1 MLVTRRRLLRDERGT
16 TMAEVLVGLT
26 TGMIVLVAL
35 TTLVVVTM
43 HSVTRTSARV
53 NATATARIG
62 LNRVLEELHS
72 ACVAPKTPPI
82 RAESTGTE
90 LRLVHATGS
99 AAVPTPVLTK
109 TILIGTS
116 LIQRDYAW
124 KEGSAP
130 FWVFEEAKP
139 VSEETLMTNV
149 SQISA
154 TKPIFSYFAS
164 AAESTKEIAL
174 ATPLSQTSAEHT
186 IEVGVALMASPGSGP
201 AAEEGTPARMR
212 GGATFR
218 LSAVS
223 YNEAAPAM
231 PCQ

>member
-1 MLVTRRRLLRDERGT
+1 MIRRRLIRDESGT
-16 TMAEVLVGLT
+16 TMAEVLVGMA
-26 TGMIVLVAL
+26 TGMVVLVAM
-35 TTLVVVTM
+35 TTLVMVTM

-53 NATATARIG
+53 HATTTARLG
-62 LNRVLEELHS
+62 LNHLLEELHS

-82 RAESTGTE
+82 RADSTGTE

-99 AAVPTPVLTK
+99 AAVPTPVLSKVTL
-109 TILIGTS
+109 TGTT
-116 LIQRDYAW
+116 LKQADYAW

-130 FWVFEEAKP
+130 FWVFEEAEP
-139 VSEETLMTNV
+139 ISEEILMTNV
-149 SQISA
+149 SQISS
-154 TKPIFSYFAS
+154 TKPLFSYFAS

-174 ATPLSQTSAEHT
+174 ETPLSQPNAEHT
-186 IEVGVALMASPGSGP
+186 IAVGVALMASPGSGP

-223 YNEAAPAM
+223 YNEAAPAL

>member
-1 MLVTRRRLLRDERGT
+1 MRRRRLRDERGT
-16 TMAEVLVGLT
+16 TMAEVLVGMT
-26 TGMIVLVAL
+26 AGMVVLVAMM
-35 TTLVVVTM
+35 TLVMFTL
-43 HSVTRTSARV
+43 HTVTRTSARV
-53 NATATARIG
+53 NATATARVG
-62 LNRVLEELHS
+62 LSGLLEDLHS
-72 ACVAPKTPPI
+72 ACVAPKIAPI
-82 RAESTGTE
+82 RIESTGTE
-90 LRLVHATGS
+90 LRFVHATGS

-109 TILIGTS
+109 VTLTGTT
-116 LIQRDYAW
+116 LKQRDYAW

-139 VSEETLMTNV
+139 ISEEDLMTNV
-149 SQISA
+149 SPISA
-154 TKPIFSYFAS
+154 TKPIFSYFGS
-164 AAESTKEIAL
+164 AAESKNEVPL

-186 IEVGVALMASPGSGP
+186 IEVGVALTASPGSGP

-223 YNEAAPAM
+223 YNEAAPAL